1 MKMLCFCVV
10 FSLTLAYHLFESNQN
25 WCSTMCS
32 KMYMIM
38 NMISTHDTV
47 EKNVLQVI
55 HKGSHSFNDVS
66 IVCRTCI
73 NVTAIRSGLWN
84 PSLEYNDFKIF
95 LQYGTVAM
103 VRSSKVQYWS
113 LQFIIYTEVK
123 LIPRS
128 FLLVARSRF

>member
-84 PSLEYNDFKIF
+84 PSLEYNDSKFS
-95 LQYGTVAM
+95 YNTVQLL
-103 VRSSKVQYWS
+103 RYNPQKSSTGHYNS
-113 LQFIIYTEVK
+113 
-123 LIPRS
+123 S
-128 FLLVARSRF
+128 FTQKSN